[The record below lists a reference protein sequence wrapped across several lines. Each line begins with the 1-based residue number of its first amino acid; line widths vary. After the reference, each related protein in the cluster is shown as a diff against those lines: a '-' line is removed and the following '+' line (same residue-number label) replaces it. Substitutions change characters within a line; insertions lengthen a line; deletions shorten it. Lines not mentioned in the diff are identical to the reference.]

1 MANPLLL
8 VWQWLLDP
16 HHAEEREPG
25 AGRNGAGANGAG
37 GDGAGQDVGRGSAA
51 IFLMLRRMRAPLI
64 VLILVFSIS
73 VVGLTIIPGSQ
84 PDGGTRPMGFF
95 EAFYFM
101 SYTATTI
108 GFGEIPHAL
117 STDQRMWVTFS
128 IYLSVVGW
136 AYAIGTLLALVQDRG
151 FRRAVDTQRFARQV
165 RRIPEPFLILVGYGH
180 AGEVVVRELDRRGR
194 RLVVIDRAQDRIDA
208 LALAELRADVP
219 ALSASSREPG
229 ALRLAGLGLP
239 RCEGVL
245 ALTDDDETNL
255 AVVQSVHLLRG
266 GLPVIA
272 RANSAAT
279 ARLMSAFGDPTVV
292 NPFDAFGDRLHLTV
306 RTPTLA
312 QLMQWLIS
320 PAGSPIPPRPV
331 PPRRGSWVVVG
342 QGSVASDVAAD
353 LAQAGMAATIVEP
366 AHAVPGAASGALPSF
381 EDLVAGSVGLV
392 AAADRDTVNVAA
404 VDAARR
410 IRPGLFVVAR
420 QTQPGY
426 APLFAALHPDILLVP
441 SEVIAREVLE
451 RLANPAI
458 WQFLQ
463 HAVLRGDDLGGAAL
477 AMLVGACG
485 DASPTVWQ
493 ETLDAEGAPALARR
507 LEGGPVTLGALM
519 TSPFDRRDRL
529 AVVTLMHVSGA
540 TVELLPGDDA
550 VLVPGDLLLLAGA
563 PGTQRAW
570 DALLGDDDALEYA
583 LSGGSRVSAW
593 WGRRL
598 AGGR

>member
-16 HHAEEREPG
+16 HHAEHEGEGNGDLRHRPG
-25 AGRNGAGANGAG
+25 E
-37 GDGAGQDVGRGSAA
+37 DVGRGSAA

-73 VVGLTIIPGSQ
+73 VLGLTVIPGTQ
-84 PDGGTRPMGFF
+84 PDGGTEPMGFF
-95 EAFYFM
+95 DAFYFM

-108 GFGEIPHAL
+108 GFGEIPHPL

-128 IYLSVVGW
+128 IYLSVIGW

-165 RRIPEPFLILVGYGH
+165 RRMPEPFLILVGYGH

-208 LALAELRADVP
+208 LALAELHADVP

-229 ALRLAGLGLP
+229 ALRLAGLALP
-239 RCEGVL
+239 HCEGVL

-255 AVVQSVHLLRG
+255 AVVQAVHLLRG
-266 GLPVIA
+266 SLPVIA

-279 ARLMSAFGDPTVV
+279 ARLMSAFGAPTVV
-292 NPFDAFGDRLHLTV
+292 NPFDAFGDRLRLTV

-320 PAGSPIPPRPV
+320 PAGTPIPPRPV

-342 QGSVASDVAAD
+342 QGSVATDVAAD
-353 LAQAGMAATIVEP
+353 LAQAGMTATVVEP
-366 AHAVPGAASGALPSF
+366 AQAGLGAASAGSPGF
-381 EDLVAGSVGLV
+381 EALVAGAVGLV
-392 AAADRDTVNVAA
+392 AAADRDTVNVAC

-410 IRPGLFVVAR
+410 IHPGLFVVAR
-420 QTQPGY
+420 QTQPGN
-426 APLFAALHPDILLVP
+426 APLFAALAPDILLVP

-458 WQFLQ
+458 WTFLQ
-463 HAVLRGDDLGGAAL
+463 HAVERGDDLGGAAL
-477 AMLVGACG
+477 AMLVAACG

-493 ETLDAEGAPALARR
+493 VTLDGDGAPALASR
-507 LEGGPVTLGALM
+507 LANGPLPLGALM

-529 AVVTLMHVSGA
+529 AVVALMHVSGA
-540 TVELLPGDDA
+540 TTELLPGDEA
-550 VLVPGDLLLLAGA
+550 TLVPGDLLLLAGA

-570 DALLGDDDALEYA
+570 DAMLGDHDALEYV
-583 LSGGSRVSAW
+583 LSGGSSAAAW
-593 WGRRL
+593 WARRL
-598 AGGR
+598 PQVRR